1 MKELVQ
7 YIAAALVDYPEK
19 VHVNEIAGERTSVIE
34 LRVAKE
40 DIGKVIG
47 KQGHTANAIR
57 TIVSAAGAKLKRR
70 VVLEIVE

>member
-1 MKELVQ
+1 VKELVQ